1 MRLALPL
8 PVVQPPRLVLLE
20 EAVTKQV
27 TGEAGLAHQARE
39 DPEVETQVPADP
51 LGDADQG
58 EVAPVAMDLEVPPA
72 AVREA
77 LVVVV
82 EIQAVGLQVDLVQE
96 EAEEIQAV
104 VRREVRVAPNL
115 KDTHQNSKFRRAFT
129 LLELLLA
136 LTLAGVLLYAITLAL
151 SLHWKAFDVKRTNV
165 EEAQLARALLRHM
178 EDDIRSAVQSTPLD
192 LSGLD
197 GAMSGSVTAQAA
209 AFTGSTGS
217 AGAAGTGTPATPA
230 AGGGTPAGSGTP
242 AATSASP
249 SAGGSAPGGAGG
261 GATAF
266 GTGASGAA
274 GGGNATSGSPAGA
287 AGAESEATTENTSEG
302 TAVVVGLYGSATQIQ
317 FDVSRLPRVDQYE
330 ALGGEL
336 GAVDIPSDIK
346 TVTYYVR
353 NDPGAQE
360 TEQGSDDAASS
371 EPSASGTGRG
381 LMRLELDRA
390 VTAWQEVN
398 GSVGASQSG
407 AKLLADEVVSIK
419 FQYWDGSEWVAD
431 WNSDEMGGLP
441 VAVEVTL
448 TLASQEASSPQTSG
462 SAASAD
468 SSEDQA
474 APAKEYRMVIHLPAA
489 VGGAPTTESTEESGS
504 ESTDTSSTAAPV
516 GGATP

>member
-1 MRLALPL
+1 M
-8 PVVQPPRLVLLE
+8 
-20 EAVTKQV
+20 
-27 TGEAGLAHQARE
+27 AHQARE
-39 DPEVETQVPADP
+39 DQEAETQVPAA
-51 LGDADQG
+51 LGDAAQ
-58 EVAPVAMDLEVPPA
+58 EVVDPVTMDLEVLLVAHAPA

-77 LVVVV
+77 LVVV
-82 EIQAVGLQVDLVQE
+82 ETQGAGLQGALVQE

-104 VRREVRVAPNL
+104 VRREARVAPNL
-115 KDTHQNSKFRRAFT
+115 KSSRQNLKFHKAFT

-217 AGAAGTGTPATPA
+217 AGATGGAGGTGAPSTPA

-242 AATSASP
+242 AATSTGP
-249 SAGGSAPGGAGG
+249 STGGSAPGGAGG
-261 GATAF
+261 ATAF
-266 GTGASGAA
+266 GTGTSGAT
-274 GGGNATSGSPAGA
+274 GGGNAAPGSPAGA
-287 AGAESEATTENTSEG
+287 AGAESESTTENTSEG

-353 NDPGAQE
+353 SDPGEQE

-448 TLASQEASSPQTSG
+448 TLASQEASSPQSSG
-462 SAASAD
+462 SGASAS
-468 SSEDQA
+468 SSENEA

-504 ESTDTSSTAAPV
+504 ESTDTSSTTPA